1 MKRAFNLGSH
11 LLQTLV
17 FGFLFWVT
25 TVVPV
30 FMILTRDQDKVTS
43 TGSFLLLVLFF
54 GGFVLSCYLVW
65 RQVRNHNSVSV
76 LVWFQT
82 WLILAAI
89 LGFGIFVIWISRG
102 QIIPWFLVVPFV
114 VGYFVKLVYD
124 NQKRPRND
132 TAHFATPEELGPMQ
146 SQSLVQKKNLWRK
159 EQPSPPPVP
168 DIGTSLLVGI
178 HNDQVLSVRKGHGGR
193 SELGHVL
200 IAAPTRSGKG
210 RHLTANLLNWCE
222 SMICLDIKG
231 ENYQATAGHR
241 KTLGN
246 VFALNPKGVG
256 HTYDPFAE
264 LRHSDEAL
272 LTAAKLLVEDK
283 DDHDKAF
290 SERAANGVLAALLAA
305 KLEDKPTLPYLD
317 ALLAEGL
324 DGYIQRLANY
334 RNEKINKALTI
345 FLGYR
350 PDRFDLDR
358 AMNDRFLNSAWGVL
372 TTRVAPLL
380 TEGILK
386 MTGGSNFSASH
397 FYERTT
403 SLYLI
408 FPESESEATSKIF
421 RIIMLALMLG
431 MIRAY
436 DEAQFAPNQ
445 KILLALDEVGRTPIP
460 KLPDYIATIAGRGM
474 SALLYVQSL
483 SQLNEVYGD
492 KGAETILD
500 NCRTQ
505 IYYPTPNVKTQEYV
519 SKLAGMRWYEDVTVS
534 SSTSY
539 HPGEA
544 DSLFMGTEIYSEGS
558 SVRWNKTELLE
569 TAELRTMYP
578 ENTLIF
584 TANYPPIVAL
594 RLDPVYVNSANWN
607 QALTLSPPKLFDL
620 EMPRPELPKVETE
633 EPEEEERDDTA
644 KGVLERVVKKAQ

>member
-1 MKRAFNLGSH
+1 MAAGPLRLVTMKRAFNLGSH

-30 FMILTRDQDKVTS
+30 FMLLSRDQEKVSS
-43 TGSFLLLVLFF
+43 TGSFFLLFLFF
-54 GGFVLSCYLVW
+54 GGFFLCLYLVW
-65 RQVRNHNSVSV
+65 RQIRRQQSVSV
-76 LVWFQT
+76 LMWLQT
-82 WLILAAI
+82 WLVLAACI
-89 LGFGIFVIWISRG
+89 GIGLGINYLFSANVFPWQLIWGPFVIGGFFW
-102 QIIPWFLVVPFV
+102 
-114 VGYFVKLVYD
+114 LVYR
-124 NQKRPRND
+124 NQKSNTPE
-132 TAHFATPEELGPMQ
+132 TAHFATTEELGPMKA
-146 SQSLVQKKNLWRK
+146 QSLVQKKNLWNK
-159 EQPSPPPVP
+159 NQPAPLAIP
-168 DIGTSLLVGI
+168 DLRSSLLVGI
-178 HNDQVLSVRKGHGGR
+178 HNDQLLSIRKGHGGR
-193 SELGHVL
+193 RELGHML

-210 RHLTANLLNWCE
+210 RHLTANLLNWQE

-231 ENYQATAGHR
+231 ENYQQTAGHR
-241 KTLGN
+241 KSLGS
-246 VFALNPKGVG
+246 VFALNPNHVG

-290 SERAANGVLAALLAA
+290 SERAANGILAALIAA
-305 KLEDKPTLPYLD
+305 KLEDRPTLPYLD

-324 DGYIQRLANY
+324 DGYINRLAHYKND
-334 RNEKINKALTI
+334 KINKALTI

-350 PDRFDLDR
+350 PERFQLDK
-358 AMNDRFLNSAWGVL
+358 ALNDRFLNSTWGVL

-386 MTGGSNFSASH
+386 MTNGSSFSAKS
-397 FYERTT
+397 FFERTT

-408 FPESESEATSKIF
+408 FPESEGEATSKVF
-421 RIIMLALMLG
+421 RLTMLALMLG
-431 MIRAY
+431 MIRVY
-436 DEAQFAPNQ
+436 DEDRMSVTRDV
-445 KILLALDEVGRTPIP
+445 LLALDEVGRTPIP

-483 SQLNEVYGD
+483 SQLAEVYGD

-519 SKLAGMRWYEDVTVS
+519 SKLAGIRWYEDVTVS

-544 DSLFMGTEIYSEGS
+544 DSLFMGTESYSEGS

-569 TAELRTMYP
+569 AAELRTMHP
-578 ENTLIF
+578 ENTLVF
-584 TANYPPIVAL
+584 TANYPPIVDRAL
-594 RLDPVYVNSANWN
+594 RPDLCQ
-607 QALTLSPPKLFDL
+607 QAGVERRVAP
-620 EMPRPELPKVETE
+620 LPS
-633 EPEEEERDDTA
+633 
-644 KGVLERVVKKAQ
+644 

>member
-1 MKRAFNLGSH
+1 MKRTLTIGSH
-11 LLQTLV
+11 LLQTVV
-17 FGFLFWVT
+17 FGFLFWLT

-30 FMILTRDQDKVTS
+30 FYFFSKRVEGAFQTIS
-43 TGSFLLLVLFF
+43 LLAFFALGLF
-54 GGFVLSCYLVW
+54 VCCYLVW

-76 LVWFQT
+76 LNWFQT
-82 WLILAAI
+82 WLLLAAI
-89 LGFGIFVIWISRG
+89 LAFGIFVIWFSKGRF
-102 QIIPWFLVVPFV
+102 IPWFLVVPFV
-114 VGYFVKLVYD
+114 VGWFIKLVYD
-124 NQKRPRND
+124 NQKRSNLT
-132 TAHFATPEELGPMQ
+132 TAHFATTEELAPMQ
-146 SQSLVQKKNLWRK
+146 SQSLVQKKNLWN
-159 EQPSPPPVP
+159 QPKASPPPAP
-168 DIGTSLLVGI
+168 DLRSSLLVGI
-178 HNDQVLSVRKGHGGR
+178 HHDQLLSIRKGHGGR
-193 SELGHVL
+193 RELGHML

-210 RHLTANLLNWCE
+210 RHLTANLLNWQE

-231 ENYQATAGHR
+231 ENYQQTAGHR
-241 KTLGN
+241 KTLGS
-246 VFALNPKGVG
+246 VFALNPNGVG

-290 SERAANGVLAALLAA
+290 SERAANGILAALIAA

-324 DGYIQRLANY
+324 DGYIGRLSSY
-334 RNEKINKALTI
+334 QNEKVNKALTI

-386 MTGGSNFSASH
+386 MTNGSSFSARS
-397 FYERTT
+397 FFERTT

-408 FPESESEATSKIF
+408 FPESEGEATSKVF
-421 RIIMLALMLG
+421 RLTMLALMLG
-431 MIRAY
+431 MIRVY
-436 DEAQFAPNQ
+436 DEDRLSVTQDV
-445 KILLALDEVGRTPIP
+445 LLALDEVGRTPIP

-519 SKLAGMRWYEDVTVS
+519 SKLAGIRWYEDVTTTSGS
-534 SSTSY
+534 SYNT
-539 HPGEA
+539 GGG
-544 DSLFMGTEIYSEGS
+544 DGLFSGSESYSES
-558 SVRWNKTELLE
+558 VSVRLNKTELLE
-569 TAELRTMYP
+569 AAQLRTLNP
-578 ENTLIF
+578 ETTLIF
-584 TANYPPIVAL
+584 TANYPPIIAL
-594 RLDPVYVNSANWN
+594 RLDPAYVNSGQWN
-607 QALTLSPPKLFDL
+607 QALTLKPPKLFDL
-620 EMPRPELPKVETE
+620 ETPRLELPKVEIE
-633 EPEEEERDDTA
+633 EPEEEEEPDDTA
-644 KGVLERVVKKAQ
+644 KGMLERVIKKRSE